1 MDTNSST
8 KSPSIPKSLPKH
20 KPKITFVRLLAGLF
34 TVVCVAAVVFWFYN
48 IRQPG
53 VSYQPPEQNQSTT
66 VQTSLALQTPSGVSP
81 SVPANQVE
89 GTTPAKSLTTE
100 AALKKHIEHLATT
113 IGERNLRTYQKL
125 CDAADFIEAEYKS
138 YGYKPARQTY
148 QVNGLDCFNI
158 DAEIKGSKLPNE
170 VVVIG
175 AHYDSVV
182 GTPGANDN
190 GSGTAAMLVL
200 AKHFAKSAPERSL
213 RFVAW
218 TNEEPPYFQQRDLM
232 GSWVYAEKCRAE
244 KQDIVAVLSL
254 ETMGYYT
261 DAKDSQKY
269 PPPLNLLYPS
279 TGNFVGF
286 VSNVKSR
293 GLQRKVI
300 KTFRKHAK
308 IASEGASL
316 PNELP
321 GVGWS
326 DHWSFWQ
333 EGYAGLMVTDTAP
346 FRYPHYHKAT
356 DTPDKINYPEMA
368 KVVEGLKF
376 VVMDQAKISTP
387 ADPPN
392 TPTKQNAVEPKATEK
407 PTKKKLSKKKTIKKQ

>member
-1 MDTNSST
+1 MNVSSSQVSAEPARQRLPQT
-8 KSPSIPKSLPKH
+8 KPT
-20 KPKITFVRLLAGLF
+20 ITFTRLLIGIFMILAI
-34 TVVCVAAVVFWFYN
+34 VAAVFWFYN

-53 VSYQPPEQNQSTT
+53 TSYQAPSQAQPANPQAPITPQVADEPITVAQP
-66 VQTSLALQTPSGVSP
+66 VQTKAPTSGTL
-81 SVPANQVE
+81 PA
-89 GTTPAKSLTTE
+89 TE
-100 AALKKHIEHLATT
+100 KTLEKYIVHLATT
-113 IGERNLRTYQKL
+113 IGERNLRTYDKL
-125 CDAADFIEAEYKS
+125 CEAADYIEAELKS
-138 YGYKPARQTY
+138 YGYQPARQTY
-148 QVNGLDCFNI
+148 QVHGRDCFNI

-170 VVVIG
+170 VVIIG

-190 GSGTAAMLVL
+190 GSGTAAMLFL

-218 TNEEPPYFQQRDLM
+218 TNEEPPYFQNRGLM
-232 GSWVYAEKCRAE
+232 GSWVYAEKCRQE

-254 ETMGYYT
+254 ETMGFYT
-261 DAKDSQKY
+261 DAKNSQNY

-286 VSNVKSR
+286 VSNGKSR

-300 KTFRKHAK
+300 KTFREHAK
-308 IASEGASL
+308 IPSEGASL
-316 PNELP
+316 PSKLP

-333 EGYAGLMVTDTAP
+333 EGYPGLMVTDTAP
-346 FRYPHYHKAT
+346 FRYQHYHKAT

-376 VVMDQAKISTP
+376 VVKDQTKVTP
-387 ADPPN
+387 RRPN
-392 TPTKQNAVEPKATEK
+392 
-407 PTKKKLSKKKTIKKQ
+407 KKQKPKTKFDNVKLNRDK